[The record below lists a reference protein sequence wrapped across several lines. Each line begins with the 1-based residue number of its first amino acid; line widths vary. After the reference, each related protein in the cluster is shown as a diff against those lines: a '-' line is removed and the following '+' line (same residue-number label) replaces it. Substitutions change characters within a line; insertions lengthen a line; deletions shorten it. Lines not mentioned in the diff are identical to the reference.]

1 MIRYFIERIY
11 HYSTYLTSWSWQKL
25 YGKRTHNENRKHFAN
40 SILSFDK
47 KDDIVKQIIKS
58 KVGKNESKKI

>member
-1 MIRYFIERIY
+1 MIDLFVYKCLEKINDI
-11 HYSTYLTSWSWQKL
+11 STKLTSWSWQKL
-25 YGKRTHNENRKHFAN
+25 YGKRKHNKNRKHFVN

-58 KVGKNESKKI
+58 KRGKK

>member
-1 MIRYFIERIY
+1 MKKIKRYLIERIY

-25 YGKRTHNENRKHFAN
+25 YGKRNHNENRKHFAN

-58 KVGKNESKKI
+58 KRGKK